1 MSKDLCEYGALSLA
15 FLGDSVLETMLR
27 EKLVNSGISDTGVL
41 TETAQQFS
49 KAQSQSNRL
58 ENIINLLS
66 QDENE
71 IYLRARNHK
80 MKMHPHSASAIQ
92 YRRATGL
99 EAVFGWLYLKKD
111 FERINQLFDLIY
123 SDL

>member
-111 FERINQLFDLIY
+111 FERIKQLFDLIY